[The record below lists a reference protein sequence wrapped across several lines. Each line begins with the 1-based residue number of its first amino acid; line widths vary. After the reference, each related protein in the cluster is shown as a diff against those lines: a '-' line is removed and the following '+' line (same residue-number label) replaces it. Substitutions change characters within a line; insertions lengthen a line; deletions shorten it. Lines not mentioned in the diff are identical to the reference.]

1 MMTCSQNHPHEVD
14 YQKNGYISF
23 SFFSYPFKSA
33 FIRELG
39 KKIQRLKEDPQHV
52 GGWLHGKLH
61 GKKSTRIAN
70 KYRLIFSIE
79 EESHTVFLLMIDH
92 REEIYHRK

>member
-1 MMTCSQNHPHEVD
+1 MKWTIKRTD
-14 YQKNGYISF
+14 TFLLAF
-23 SFFSYPFKSA
+23 SRIRSNPA

-61 GKKSTRIAN
+61 GKKSTRIATN
-70 KYRLIFSIE
+70 IA
-79 EESHTVFLLMIDH
+79 
-92 REEIYHRK
+92 